1 MKLTVFFDGQ
11 FWVGVVEAQTDDG
24 LKVARH
30 LFGAEPT
37 DTEVFAFVQRALPAL
52 LDEVAVALPAA
63 AAVAVAPA
71 INPKRRKRE
80 AAAEAQARGISTY
93 AQEALKREIEAR
105 QHERQQRTRQQQ
117 DEEREYKRARKVQK
131 AREKHRGH

>member
-63 AAVAVAPA
+63 AAESAPST

-80 AAAEAQARGISTY
+80 AAEEARAQGVSTY

-105 QHERQQRTRQQQ
+105 KQERQQHTRQQQ
-117 DEEREYKRARKVQK
+117 DEKRDYKRACKVQK
-131 AREKHRGH
+131 AKAKHRGH